1 MEMLFNN
8 FVIIYKLVFYLII
21 VILLWFLV
29 ILRVVIR
36 FRSYNVD
43 LCVKYWLYEYC
54 NIVRVK

>member
-43 LCVKYWLYEYC
+43 LCVKY
-54 NIVRVK
+54 